1 VSTPLRVV
9 LADDH
14 VVLRV
19 GMKAFL
25 EEQDNPDI
33 TVVGEA
39 GDGEEAIELV
49 EKLHPDL
56 LLLDLAMPG
65 LGGLGATIELRRRGS
80 VVKVL
85 VLTQYAESVYLKRV
99 LESGADGYILKTA
112 RGDELLS
119 AIRAVMAGG
128 KWIDPTL
135 AGTLLPG
142 TRKHETAPPSDE
154 EGLAR
159 LTPRELQVLR
169 LVAEGYSNKDIADA
183 LDVAVRTVMAHRANL
198 MEKLDIHNTSKLTQ
212 FAIRMGVTT
221 VR

>member
-1 VSTPLRVV
+1 MSSMVRVV

-25 EEQDNPDI
+25 EEQDNPELR
-33 TVVGEA
+33 VVGEA
-39 GDGEEAIELV
+39 GNGEEAIELV

-56 LLLDLAMPG
+56 LLLDLSMPG
-65 LGGLGATIELRRRGS
+65 LGGLGATIELRRRES
-80 VVKVL
+80 PVRIL
-85 VLTQYAESVYLKRV
+85 VLTQYAETVYLKRV
-99 LESGADGYILKTA
+99 LESGADGYILKSA
-112 RGDELLS
+112 RGDELLA
-119 AIRAVMAGG
+119 AIRAVMSGG
-128 KWIDPTL
+128 KWIDPSL
-135 AGTLLPG
+135 AGTLVPG
-142 TRKHETAPPSDE
+142 ARKPADVPPSDE
-154 EGLAR
+154 EALAR

-169 LVAEGYSNKDIADA
+169 LVAEGYSNKEVADA

-198 MEKLDIHNTSKLTQ
+198 MEKLGIHNTSRLTQ